1 MTSENKVEGKKKFAV
16 NEILPRELQ
25 LCFAY
30 STTGEKLEPLMCG
43 KLQKPRCF
51 KT

>member
-1 MTSENKVEGKKKFAV
+1 MKPALIKKKISV

-25 LCFAY
+25 LRLAY
-30 STTGEKLEPLMCG
+30 STTGEKLEPLVCG